1 MEKPSLFFGTGNAK
15 KLKEIREILGDRF
28 TIKSFTDLPSPLE
41 VEETEST
48 LEGNAALKAQ
58 AFFDCVG
65 IPCISDD
72 TGLEVE
78 ALDGAPGVFSA
89 RYAGPEGDAQANMAK
104 LLHEMAGLSIRKAK
118 FRTVIAYYDGKKMSF
133 FEGELKGSIGHEPRG
148 TNGFGYD
155 PVFLPEGEN
164 RTLAEFTAE
173 EKNAI
178 SHRGRALNQFVG
190 FLS

>member
-1 MEKPSLFFGTGNAK
+1 MEKPALFFGTGNAK

-28 TIKSFTDLPSPLE
+28 TIQSFTDLPSPLE

-48 LEGNAALKAQ
+48 LEGNAALKAR
-58 AFFDCVG
+58 AFFEYVG

-78 ALDGAPGVFSA
+78 VLDGAPGVFSA
-89 RYAGPEGDAQANMAK
+89 RYAGPDGDAQANMSK
-104 LLHEMAGLSIRKAK
+104 LLHELTGLGNRKAK
-118 FRTVIAYYDGKKMSF
+118 FRTVIAYFDGKKMYF
-133 FEGELKGSIGHEPRG
+133 FEGELKGHIGHEPRG
-148 TNGFGYD
+148 VHGFGYD
-155 PVFLPEGEN
+155 PVFIPEGEE
-164 RTLAEFTAE
+164 RTLAEFNAE

-178 SHRGRALNQFVG
+178 SHRGRALEKFVG